1 MYKRY
6 YYYYGGAVEPCK
18 NHQHHSKI
26 QLEAEQ
32 NTQRSWKHIYRR
44 RSVYTYSEISLSLR
58 FYLLLLASS
67 ASALTS

>member
-32 NTQRSWKHIYRR
+32 NTQRS
-44 RSVYTYSEISLSLR
+44 
-58 FYLLLLASS
+58 
-67 ASALTS
+67 